1 MDASGQF
8 ALAYALTTTAGLR
21 GFLTLFAASVAAH
34 YHWIHPSS
42 GFAWL
47 GSDGATTVLGVF
59 ALLELLA
66 DKVPVVDHLLHAV
79 SFAVRPLAGAIL
91 VGSTIHTSNPG
102 TLYTFMA
109 LGAANSL
116 IVHSSSAAARA
127 ASTIGTFGA
136 ANAPISIGEDVVA
149 IGGIILA
156 FLRPYIAAILAALF
170 VLSLLV
176 AAFCFAYMRKRRL
189 ARSASQSS

>member
-47 GSDGATTVLGVF
+47 GADAATTVLGVF

-66 DKVPVVDHLLHAV
+66 DKVPVVDHALHAV

-91 VGSTIHTSNPG
+91 VGSTVHTDNSG
-102 TLYTFMA
+102 VLYALMA

-127 ASTIGTFGA
+127 ASTVGTFGA
-136 ANAPISIGEDVVA
+136 ANAPISLGEDIGA
-149 IGGIILA
+149 LGGIILA
-156 FLRPYIAAILAALF
+156 LFHPYIAAFLAAAF
-170 VLSLLV
+170 VLTLLAVV
-176 AAFCFAYMRKRRL
+176 AFYLRTRKRGELRR
-189 ARSASQSS
+189 AESR